1 MHSIFDSPTPV
12 GVHGQMYQAWAAPD
26 LFPDEPQP
34 VLSNWHPEDLAAFVG
49 GTYTQPKGTLNV

>member
-1 MHSIFDSPTPV
+1 MYSIFDSPTPV

-34 VLSNWHPEDLAAFVG
+34 ALSNWHPEDLAAYCG
-49 GTYTQPKGTLNV
+49 GEFTN